1 MMSVRRSLWL
11 FIGVM
16 LLAFAIA
23 VPLGCGGG
31 GGPSPPSPPS
41 LTLTLYD
48 ASGRTVTEIDEETL
62 PTLFNHWSATQQ
74 AF

>member
-11 FIGVM
+11 FTGVM

-31 GGPSPPSPPS
+31 GGPSPPSPP

-48 ASGRTVTEIDEETL
+48 ASGRTVTEINE
-62 PTLFNHWSATQQ
+62 
-74 AF
+74 